1 MSHMGEG
8 VADGIWRLWLMCPKR
23 GQGILGFVGVC
34 DGDEYVELEIF
45 HRSVVHLCTVRYTRV
60 STL

>member
-1 MSHMGEG
+1 MSRTGEG
-8 VADGIWRLWLMCPKR
+8 AVDGIWRLWLMCPKR

-45 HRSVVHLCTVRYTRV
+45 HVHLCTVRYTRV